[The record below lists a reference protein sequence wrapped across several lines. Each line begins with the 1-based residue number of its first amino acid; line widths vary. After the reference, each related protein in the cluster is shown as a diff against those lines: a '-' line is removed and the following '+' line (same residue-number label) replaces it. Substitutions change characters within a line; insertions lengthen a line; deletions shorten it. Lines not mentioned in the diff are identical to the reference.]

1 MNRSRGVRE
10 AGPARISVDV
20 SSTVR
25 QPAISA
31 GRVREL
37 VNATLE
43 AERVRDALVSVAF
56 VGTDTISRLNRDFLG
71 HPGPTDVI
79 SFGLARQA
87 SPSPV
92 IGDIYIC
99 QRVAARN
106 AKTFEVSLREE
117 LARLVV
123 HGTLHVLGYD
133 HPEGNARMSGVM
145 WKKQERILDS
155 FR

>member
-1 MNRSRGVRE
+1 VSRARGVRE
-10 AGPARISVDV
+10 ASPARISVDV

-25 QPAISA
+25 RPAISA

-37 VNATLE
+37 VNATLD

-71 HPGPTDVI
+71 HTGPTDVI
-79 SFGLARQA
+79 SFGLARQG
-87 SPSPV
+87 SSVPL

-106 AKTFEVSLREE
+106 AKAFAVPLREE

-123 HGTLHVLGYD
+123 HGTLHILGYD
-133 HPEGNARMSGVM
+133 HSDDDARMSGVM

-155 FR
+155 RR

>member
-1 MNRSRGVRE
+1 MNRSRGVHE

-43 AERVRDALVSVAF
+43 AELVRDALVSVAF

-71 HPGPTDVI
+71 HIGATDVI
-79 SFGLARQA
+79 SFALGRQG
-87 SPSPV
+87 SSVPV

-99 QRVAARN
+99 QRVAERN
-106 AKTFEVSLREE
+106 ARSLGVPLREE
-117 LARLVV
+117 IARLVV
-123 HGTLHVLGYD
+123 HGTLHILGYE
-133 HPEGNARMSGVM
+133 HPEDDART
-145 WKKQERILDS
+145 
-155 FR
+155 